1 MQANI
6 ENLVKLQN
14 ADLERARLVQTT
26 RALPAEITQAEAALT
41 AAQRRAAAASDALTR
56 EESLRNR
63 LEREINGHRQKA
75 SRYKEQQNSVT
86 TPAQAAAIEHELRFA
101 ETEIERIE
109 NEEFSSLERT
119 EAQEAELATARV
131 QVEELA
137 AALDK
142 TRERILQ
149 RRQELIDEQSKL
161 ESDRETLRQQVQPDL
176 LARFDRISASRGTA
190 LARAE
195 NQQCTGCRMGI
206 RPQTW
211 NQLREGELLNCDSCG
226 RLLYWDSTI
235 EPEPKAPQPEPV
247 PGAGRAIRKSGQ
259 QGQ

>member
-26 RALPAEITQAEAALT
+26 RALPAEITQAEAALS

-195 NQQCTGCRMGI
+195 NQQCTGCRMGL

-226 RLLYWDSTI
+226 RFLYWDPTI
-235 EPEPKAPQPEPV
+235 EPAPKAPQPE
-247 PGAGRAIRKSGQ
+247 AATSDGRAIRKPRQAGA
-259 QGQ
+259 

>member
-14 ADLERARLVQTT
+14 ADLERARLAQTT

-195 NQQCTGCRMGI
+195 NQQCTGCRMGL

-226 RLLYWDSTI
+226 RFLYWDPTI
-235 EPEPKAPQPEPV
+235 EPAPKAPQPE
-247 PGAGRAIRKSGQ
+247 AATSDGRAIRKPRQAGA
-259 QGQ
+259 